1 MNNSNPL
8 GHSSDPG
15 LMKRYYRML
24 EKKQLI
30 DLGNVYKLDF
40 ELFGYDQQ
48 KIFKLLES
56 P

>member
-8 GHSSDPG
+8 GHSSDLG

-24 EKKQLI
+24 EKKQLV

-48 KIFKLLES
+48 KIFKLLGS